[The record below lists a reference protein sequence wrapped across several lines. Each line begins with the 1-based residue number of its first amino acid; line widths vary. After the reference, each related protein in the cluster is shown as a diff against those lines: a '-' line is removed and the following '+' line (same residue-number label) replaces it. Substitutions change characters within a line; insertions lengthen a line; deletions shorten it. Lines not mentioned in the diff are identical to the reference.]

1 MVPESGMVMPIIMRM
16 ELVFPAPFGPSN
28 PNIWPASI
36 ERLRSR
42 TATLLS

>member
-1 MVPESGMVMPIIMRM
+1 MRPESGIVMPIIMRM
-16 ELVFPAPFGPSN
+16 ELVFPAPFGPSR

-36 ERLRSR
+36 DRLKSR